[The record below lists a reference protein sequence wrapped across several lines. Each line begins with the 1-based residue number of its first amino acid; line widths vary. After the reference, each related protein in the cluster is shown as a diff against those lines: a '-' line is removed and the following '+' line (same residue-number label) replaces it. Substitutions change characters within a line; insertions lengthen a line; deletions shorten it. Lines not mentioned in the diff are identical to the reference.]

1 MNDRVV
7 HILHFYA
14 DSLSHPQFMNDWSFI
29 NCKDAMERARACG
42 CKEAFTSRLSNQSV
56 AVGRIA
62 ASAGAPHC
70 VPAGS
75 WRFVKKLLACLA
87 HVEWG
92 REMNIASKVGSRIRT
107 LREAAGLTQ
116 SELAATAY
124 VTRQSVGNWERGN
137 TLPDVQSLQLVAK
150 ALNTTVDG
158 LLGDELPDM
167 LEETAEA
174 RRQLTHCLAALG
186 AIFALE
192 LLLVFLY
199 SSFLRA
205 PGSGEFRLVLSGMRV
220 VLCFASMPIAK
231 RFRSI
236 ASGQDLGDA
245 ISIMMFVEGYPKGK
259 EPPATWFYRVLLTN
273 LPAFYTFYIVLLAAA
288 LIAVA
293 YA

>member
-1 MNDRVV
+1 
-7 HILHFYA
+7 
-14 DSLSHPQFMNDWSFI
+14 
-29 NCKDAMERARACG
+29 
-42 CKEAFTSRLSNQSV
+42 
-56 AVGRIA
+56 
-62 ASAGAPHC
+62 
-70 VPAGS
+70 
-75 WRFVKKLLACLA
+75 
-87 HVEWG
+87 
-92 REMNIASKVGSRIRT
+92 MNIASKVGSRIRI

-220 VLCFASMPIAK
+220 VLCFHADREEVSQHRLRP
-231 RFRSI
+231 RFGRRHQHHDVRRGLSER
-236 ASGQDLGDA
+236 
-245 ISIMMFVEGYPKGK
+245 EGTAGHVVLSSAPHQ
-259 EPPATWFYRVLLTN
+259 PAGVLYVLYRATCCRVDCRRVRLE
-273 LPAFYTFYIVLLAAA
+273 IDV
-288 LIAVA
+288 V
-293 YA
+293 

>member
-1 MNDRVV
+1 
-7 HILHFYA
+7 
-14 DSLSHPQFMNDWSFI
+14 
-29 NCKDAMERARACG
+29 
-42 CKEAFTSRLSNQSV
+42 
-56 AVGRIA
+56 
-62 ASAGAPHC
+62 
-70 VPAGS
+70 
-75 WRFVKKLLACLA
+75 
-87 HVEWG
+87 
-92 REMNIASKVGSRIRT
+92 MNIASKVGSRIRI

-192 LLLVFLY
+192 LLLAFLY

-245 ISIMMFVEGYPKGK
+245 ISIMMFVEGYPKGGGTAGHVVLSSA
-259 EPPATWFYRVLLTN
+259 PHQPAGVLYVLYRTTCRRVDCRRVRLE
-273 LPAFYTFYIVLLAAA
+273 IDV
-288 LIAVA
+288 V
-293 YA
+293 

>member
-1 MNDRVV
+1 
-7 HILHFYA
+7 
-14 DSLSHPQFMNDWSFI
+14 MNDWSFI
-29 NCKDAMERARACG
+29 NCKGAMERASACG
-42 CKEAFTSRLSNQSV
+42 CKEAFASRLSIQPV
-56 AVGRIA
+56 GVGRIA
-62 ASAGAPHC
+62 AQQGAPHC
-70 VPAGS
+70 VPAGP
-75 WRFVKKLLACLA
+75 WLFVKKLLACLA

-124 VTRQSVGNWERGN
+124 VTRQSVGNWEREN

-192 LLLVFLY
+192 LLLAFLY

-245 ISIMMFVEGYPKGK
+245 ISIMMFVEGLSEREGIRRPRDSI
-259 EPPATWFYRVLLTN
+259 ECSSPTWRRFIRSISCCSS
-273 LPAFYTFYIVLLAAA
+273 PR
-288 LIAVA
+288 
-293 YA
+293 

>member
-1 MNDRVV
+1 
-7 HILHFYA
+7 
-14 DSLSHPQFMNDWSFI
+14 
-29 NCKDAMERARACG
+29 MERARARG
-42 CKEAFTSRLSNQSV
+42 CKEAFASRLSIQSV

-62 ASAGAPHC
+62 ASAGGRRIAS
-70 VPAGS
+70 PAGS
-75 WRFVKKLLACLA
+75 WLFVKKLLACLA

-116 SELAATAY
+116 SELAATTY

-192 LLLVFLY
+192 LLLAFLY

-259 EPPATWFYRVLLTN
+259 EPPATWFYRVLLTS

>member
-1 MNDRVV
+1 MVV
-7 HILHFYA
+7 HKLQRRHG
-14 DSLSHPQFMNDWSFI
+14 
-29 NCKDAMERARACG
+29 KGERMRVQRGFCIAI
-42 CKEAFTSRLSNQSV
+42 V
-56 AVGRIA
+56 DPVGSGGVELRHQQG
-62 ASAGAPHC
+62 ASHC

-75 WRFVKKLLACLA
+75 WLFVKKLLACLA

-92 REMNIASKVGSRIRT
+92 REMNIASKVGSRIRI

-137 TLPDVQSLQLVAK
+137 TLPDVQKSAARCQ

-174 RRQLTHCLAALG
+174 RRQLSHCLAALG

-192 LLLVFLY
+192 LLLAFLY

-220 VLCFASMPIAK
+220 VLAFAVHAD
-231 RFRSI
+231 REEFRSI
-236 ASGQDLGDA
+236 VSGQRSGRRHQHHDVRRGL
-245 ISIMMFVEGYPKGK
+245 SEREGTAGHV
-259 EPPATWFYRVLLTN
+259 VLSECSLTN
-273 LPAFYTFYIVLLAAA
+273 LPAFYTLYIRAARRRVDCRRVR
-288 LIAVA
+288 LEIRCGLR
-293 YA
+293 

>member
-1 MNDRVV
+1 
-7 HILHFYA
+7 
-14 DSLSHPQFMNDWSFI
+14 
-29 NCKDAMERARACG
+29 
-42 CKEAFTSRLSNQSV
+42 
-56 AVGRIA
+56 
-62 ASAGAPHC
+62 
-70 VPAGS
+70 
-75 WRFVKKLLACLA
+75 
-87 HVEWG
+87 
-92 REMNIASKVGSRIRT
+92 MNIASKVGSRIRI

-186 AIFALE
+186 AFFALE
-192 LLLVFLY
+192 LLLAFLY

-273 LPAFYTFYIVLLAAA
+273 LAAFYTLYIVLLVAA

>member
-1 MNDRVV
+1 MNV
-7 HILHFYA
+7 
-14 DSLSHPQFMNDWSFI
+14 
-29 NCKDAMERARACG
+29 
-42 CKEAFTSRLSNQSV
+42 
-56 AVGRIA
+56 
-62 ASAGAPHC
+62 
-70 VPAGS
+70 
-75 WRFVKKLLACLA
+75 
-87 HVEWG
+87 
-92 REMNIASKVGSRIRT
+92 ASKVGSRIRT

-199 SSFLRA
+199 SPFFACTWKRRVPFGAQRDEGGALLCFHADREEVSQHRLRPRFGRRHQHHDVRRGLFEREGTA
-205 PGSGEFRLVLSGMRV
+205 GHVVLSSAPHQPAGVLYVLYRATCCRV
-220 VLCFASMPIAK
+220 DC
-231 RFRSI
+231 R
-236 ASGQDLGDA
+236 
-245 ISIMMFVEGYPKGK
+245 
-259 EPPATWFYRVLLTN
+259 RVRLE
-273 LPAFYTFYIVLLAAA
+273 IDV
-288 LIAVA
+288 V
-293 YA
+293 

>member
-1 MNDRVV
+1 MR
-7 HILHFYA
+7 H
-14 DSLSHPQFMNDWSFI
+14 Q
-29 NCKDAMERARACG
+29 
-42 CKEAFTSRLSNQSV
+42 Q
-56 AVGRIA
+56 
-62 ASAGAPHC
+62 GAPHC

-124 VTRQSVGNWERGN
+124 DTRQSVGNWERGN
-137 TLPDVQSLQLVAK
+137 TLADVQSLQLVAK

-192 LLLVFLY
+192 LLLAFLY

>member
-1 MNDRVV
+1 
-7 HILHFYA
+7 
-14 DSLSHPQFMNDWSFI
+14 
-29 NCKDAMERARACG
+29 
-42 CKEAFTSRLSNQSV
+42 
-56 AVGRIA
+56 
-62 ASAGAPHC
+62 
-70 VPAGS
+70 
-75 WRFVKKLLACLA
+75 
-87 HVEWG
+87 
-92 REMNIASKVGSRIRT
+92 MNIASKVGSRIRT

-150 ALNTTVDG
+150 ALNTTIDG

-174 RRQLTHCLAALG
+174 RRQLTRYLAALG
-186 AIFALE
+186 VIFALE
-192 LLLVFLY
+192 LILVFLY
-199 SSFLRA
+199 SSLLRT

-236 ASGQDLGDA
+236 VSGQDLGDA
-245 ISIMMFVEGYPKGK
+245 ISIMMFVEGYPKGR
-259 EPPATWFYRVLLTN
+259 EPPTTWFYRVLLTN
-273 LPAFYTFYIVLLAAA
+273 LPAFYTLYIVLLAAV

>member
-1 MNDRVV
+1 
-7 HILHFYA
+7 
-14 DSLSHPQFMNDWSFI
+14 
-29 NCKDAMERARACG
+29 
-42 CKEAFTSRLSNQSV
+42 
-56 AVGRIA
+56 
-62 ASAGAPHC
+62 
-70 VPAGS
+70 
-75 WRFVKKLLACLA
+75 
-87 HVEWG
+87 
-92 REMNIASKVGSRIRT
+92 MNIASKVGSRIRI

-192 LLLVFLY
+192 LLLAFLY

-245 ISIMMFVEGYPKGK
+245 ISIMMFVEG
-259 EPPATWFYRVLLTN
+259 
-273 LPAFYTFYIVLLAAA
+273 
-288 LIAVA
+288 
-293 YA
+293 

>member
-1 MNDRVV
+1 MNDRIV

-14 DSLSHPQFMNDWSFI
+14 DSLSHPQLMNDWSFI
-29 NCKDAMERARACG
+29 SCKDAVEGARACG
-42 CKEAFTSRLSNQSV
+42 CKEAFASRLSNRVV

-62 ASAGAPHC
+62 ASAGGRRIAPPRGRGC
-70 VPAGS
+70 SSKGS
-75 WRFVKKLLACLA
+75 CLIA

-158 LLGDELPDM
+158 LLGDELPAM
-167 LEETAEA
+167 MEEASEA
-174 RRQLTHCLAALG
+174 RRQLTHCLVGL
-186 AIFALE
+186 AIIFVLE
-192 LLLVFLY
+192 LLLVTLH
-199 SSFLRA
+199 SAILRA

-231 RFRSI
+231 RFRSVV
-236 ASGQDLGDA
+236 SGQDLGDA

-259 EPPATWFYRVLLTN
+259 EPPTTWFYRVLLTN
-273 LPAFYTFYIVLLAAA
+273 LPAFYTLYIVLLATA

-293 YA
+293 YV